1 MRSAVVP
8 LVLIWIGLHAAVLML
23 LLAAK
28 FLGAKLILLTALVIA
43 TLWCLRRQ
51 PARCLLPLRRR
62 VL

>member
-43 TLWCLRRQ
+43 TFWFPRRQ
-51 PARCLLPLRRR
+51 PARLLPLRRR